1 MTGNLPLPEL
11 CSFTEDISTS
21 LCIDFGSSK
30 DCILVK
36 DADTP
41 FPADLAFATITGQ
54 SIHCEDEA
62 HGTQFRGGGGG
73 STKDEQA

>member
-1 MTGNLPLPEL
+1 MTGNLPLPKL
-11 CSFTEDISTS
+11 CSFTEYISTS
-21 LCIDFGSSK
+21 LCIASASSK

-41 FPADLAFATITGQ
+41 FPADFAFAPTTGH

-62 HGTQFRGGGGG
+62 HATHFRGGGGG
-73 STKDEQA
+73 STKDEQM